1 MGKNSF
7 YPWDIPVG
15 HRDAVRDDEAE
26 VGHRCVVR
34 NVESMQA
41 VKAASAAIA
50 AVEAASQVVAGLV
63 AKPEKIIILLQAK
76 SVHLYL
82 HTYVLPPTPTDGM
95 ARIFSLT
102 PMQWPGI
109 ELTLFQLHLF

>member
-1 MGKNSF
+1 
-7 YPWDIPVG
+7 
-15 HRDAVRDDEAE
+15 
-26 VGHRCVVR
+26 
-34 NVESMQA
+34 MQA

-102 PMQWPGI
+102 PMQ
-109 ELTLFQLHLF
+109 